1 MYNKILDDVLEYY
14 ARTDMSQIDHTLKV
28 TYLTRRIAEKEG
40 YSKQAADILET
51 SALLHDIGCPNS
63 KLKYGNTL
71 PANQEKEGMIVAKE
85 ILSDEKYSDIDSEI
99 KERII
104 KIVGGHHQKNK
115 AIELKFMP
123 LFEADAIINMTEG
136 YFKNVDIARRL
147 LKSHTSLQIF
157 DKIYQ

>member
-1 MYNKILDDVLEYY
+1 MYNQVLNDILEYY
-14 ARTDMSQIDHTLKV
+14 ARIDMSQIDHTLKV
-28 TYLTRRIAEKEG
+28 AYLTRRITEKEG

-85 ILSDEKYSDIDSEI
+85 ILSDEKYSDIDEEI
-99 KERII
+99 KARII
-104 KIVGGHHQKNK
+104 NIVGAHHQKNK
-115 AIELKFMP
+115 AIELKFLP

-136 YFKNVDIARRL
+136 YFKNSDIARRL
-147 LKSHTSLQIF
+147 LTSHTSLELF
-157 DKIYQ
+157 DKLYK